1 MFNPEDFSDGNT
13 KISFINNLSD
23 FIELANNINKEDI
36 LELDSFCW
44 DFTKSQLETVLSNL
58 TTPKEVVDYIKE
70 NIDFKDLY
78 HPEVIRNEINKKMIE
93 LSEQGVDM
101 TNKTVAASVSLN
113 LENGINRKINFQLI
127 DLEDEE
133 DNQIEEKEEE
143 LTNDNRDLPK
153 FNENI
158 KTKIE
163 NICKE
168 AFCGILKEEEIN
180 DFAAML
186 CEQYKNEP
194 FTIDFLEGFISGFLS
209 NQ

>member
-133 DNQIEEKEEE
+133 ENQIEEKEEK